1 MDQIRHIVFFGA
13 GNVATHLS
21 KAFIRKGYTVCQI
34 YNRTEMEGK
43 RLARL
48 TGASYTGSIQ
58 QIEPAADLYILAL
71 SDSAIPE
78 MAFRLRVNRG
88 IVVHTSGSL
97 GLDVLKN
104 TSNRTGVLYPL
115 QTFRKGKRISF
126 DKIPLCVEAS
136 SPEVEKLLVELAG
149 RLTANVNVLSSEQ
162 RKILHLTAVFAGN
175 FTNYL
180 YAIAEDLLLQNNIPF
195 ELLQPLIRQTASN
208 ITHSDI
214 FKLQTGPAVR
224 EDKAILEK
232 HLSML
237 NDHPAYRK
245 IYDIISKQIV
255 QHKHRDGKL

>member
-1 MDQIRHIVFFGA
+1 
-13 GNVATHLS
+13 
-21 KAFIRKGYTVCQI
+21 
-34 YNRTEMEGK
+34 
-43 RLARL
+43 
-48 TGASYTGSIQ
+48 
-58 QIEPAADLYILAL
+58 
-71 SDSAIPE
+71 
-78 MAFRLRVNRG
+78 
-88 IVVHTSGSL
+88 
-97 GLDVLKN
+97 
-104 TSNRTGVLYPL
+104 
-115 QTFRKGKRISF
+115 
-126 DKIPLCVEAS
+126 VEAS
-136 SPEVEKLLVELAG
+136 SPEVEKLLVGLAG
-149 RLTANVNVLSSEQ
+149 MLSSNVNVISSEQ

-180 YAIAEDLLLQNNIPF
+180 YAIAEDLLLQNKIPF

-237 NDHPAYRK
+237 NDQPAYRK